1 MGHLHAAEFAEAVND
16 GSLGLRTA
24 ISVNLTSNHYPPL
37 PTEYVDPIIEALDA
51 YNEDDPNRRIYLP
64 VSLPLIPRQA
74 VREDDGGFS
83 IDATTLILITH
94 SDGFLNHDED
104 DEEGEW

>member
-1 MGHLHAAEFAEAVND
+1 MGNLHADAYAEMVKD
-16 GSLGLRTA
+16 GQLGLRTA
-24 ISVNLTSNHYPPL
+24 ISANLTSNHYPPL

-51 YNEDDPNRRIYLP
+51 YNEDDPNRKIYLP

-94 SDGFLNHDED
+94 SDGFLNAD